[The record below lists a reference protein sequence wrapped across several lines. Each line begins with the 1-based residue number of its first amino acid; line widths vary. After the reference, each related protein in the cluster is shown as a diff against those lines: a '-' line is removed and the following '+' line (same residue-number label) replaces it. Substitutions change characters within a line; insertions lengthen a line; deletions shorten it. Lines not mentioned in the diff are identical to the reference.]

1 MKRAKTLGTV
11 LLVDFAFLLKSN
23 FFKDVDSVVTLFIR
37 MHYKRKDGKT
47 NSVPVAI
54 VATISKV

>member
-1 MKRAKTLGTV
+1 MLCTRDEEEKP
-11 LLVDFAFLLKSN
+11 N
-23 FFKDVDSVVTLFIR
+23 FFKDVDFGVTLLIR
-37 MHYKRKDGKT
+37 MLYKRKDGKT